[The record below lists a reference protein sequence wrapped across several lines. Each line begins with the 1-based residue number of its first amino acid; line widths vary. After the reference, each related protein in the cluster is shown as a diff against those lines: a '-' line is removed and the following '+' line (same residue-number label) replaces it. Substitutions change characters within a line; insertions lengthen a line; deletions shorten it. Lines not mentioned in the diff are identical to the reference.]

1 MRVNNGLA
9 LMKKDSALITQHSA
23 LRTLVTLGLS
33 ILLFS
38 SPAASQDRPQRTQQR
53 PASDFN
59 VELINFWRT
68 SYVASVPGAGARS
81 GLWAHGNLH
90 RIPAWKPTE
99 EVPAEVSALKIEFWT
114 EEGAIRIEVIAYL
127 GQSGPHSRP
136 EEWEKLPTVKV
147 ASRLVRE
154 DETISIVETQGFGIE
169 PFSVKVSRS
178 APWSIGVPEIVN
190 KTQALTVTH
199 LSEARPA
206 YTLTVRNVSHKH
218 ISAIS
223 WHGLTNLRRG
233 GGTGLSGASLI
244 RADSVF
250 DIHQRFE
257 FAEAVSEE
265 SQIRQSP
272 KRAIVIAAIVFEDG
286 TFEGEADQAAE
297 LAASLAGNRTQFLR
311 AIQLLRGVSLLP
323 DDDLPTKLS
332 KLKRKLA
339 SLGETAD
346 PEVVTEL
353 ASRFVSASEDTR
365 NRRIKEE
372 VNNSLKSAKMHLVQT
387 LEKFEYKWSKSPTRA
402 DLELWLKATIEE
414 LERSIGVSG

>member
-1 MRVNNGLA
+1 MNNGLA
-9 LMKKDSALITQHSA
+9 SMRKDSALSTRHSE
-23 LRTLVTLGLS
+23 LRTLAMLGLS
-33 ILLFS
+33 LLLFS
-38 SPAASQDRPQRTQQR
+38 LEGASQERLQTPQRP

-68 SYVASVPGAGARS
+68 SYMASVPGAGKRS
-81 GLWAHGNLH
+81 GVWAHGNFH
-90 RIPAWKPTE
+90 RIPAWKPTQ
-99 EVPAEVSALKIEFWT
+99 EVPAEVSALRIEFWT
-114 EEGAIRIEVIAYL
+114 EEGGIMIEVKAYL

-136 EEWEKLPTVKV
+136 EDWEKLQTVKV
-147 ASRLVRE
+147 ALRLVRE
-154 DETISIVETQGFGIE
+154 NETISVVETEAFGIE

-206 YTLTVRNVSHKH
+206 YTLTVRNVSPKD

-223 WHGLTNLRRG
+223 WYGLTNLRRG

-244 RADSVF
+244 RAGNVF
-250 DIHQRFE
+250 DIHQRFG
-257 FAEAVSEE
+257 FDEARPEDPPGE
-265 SQIRQSP
+265 QPP
-272 KRAIVIAAIVFEDG
+272 KRAIVIAAVVFEDG
-286 TFEGEADQAAE
+286 TFEGEVDQSAE
-297 LAASLAGNRTQFLR
+297 MASSLSGHNIQFRR
-311 AIQLLRGVSLLP
+311 AIQLMRDVSLLP
-323 DDDLPTKLS
+323 ADDLPAILA
-332 KLKRKLA
+332 KLKRKFA

-353 ASRFVSASEDTR
+353 ASRFASASQDTR

-387 LEKFEYKWSKSPTRA
+387 LEKFEYQWSKSPTRA
-402 DLELWLKATIEE
+402 DLELWLKETIEE
-414 LERSIGVSG
+414 LERSIGVSD